1 MPSGTGER
9 VCVWFNFGSI
19 ASGSSITQSGKPPR
33 CLGVL
38 CIALAMLGAIRS
50 EAVQGA
56 EQQIAPAAE
65 SVSARTLVVTLNKSR
80 TIYFDRP
87 FATAVV
93 GSPDIADALPVT
105 DRGLH
110 ILGKKIGTT
119 SVSVYDKNEQLVA
132 VVDLEVAIDAQ
143 NLKNKIIVET

>member
-1 MPSGTGER
+1 MPSGMGER
-9 VCVWFNFGSI
+9 VRVWFNFGSI
-19 ASGSSITQSGKPPR
+19 TSGSSITQSGKLPR

-38 CIALAMLGAIRS
+38 CVALAMLGVIRS
-50 EAVQGA
+50 EAVQAA
-56 EQQIAPAAE
+56 EPQMAPE
-65 SVSARTLVVTLNKSR
+65 SVSNRTLVVTLNKSR

-119 SVSVYDKNEQLVA
+119 SVSVYD
-132 VVDLEVAIDAQ
+132 
-143 NLKNKIIVET
+143 